1 MRTLRRSSLFA
12 LAALLAVSGLACSRV
27 AETKSSSNTGT
38 VRFNLTSD
46 PATLDP
52 LFAHADANAVEAQL
66 ARLAFEPFVD
76 IDEHGQPIP
85 ILLESIPTKTNGG
98 ISTDGLT
105 ITYHLR
111 HGVHWHD
118 GPEVTAHDVLFT
130 LDAIRDDRNPI
141 RSRAGYDRIAK
152 ATSPDP
158 FTAIVRLKA
167 PWAPAVATI
176 FSYGTAPQYVL
187 PAHVLEKEPD
197 LSKSA
202 FGSHPIGNGPFR
214 FVAWRRGESVTYEAN
229 PSYWR
234 GAPRIARIDARIVS
248 DPGTNLT
255 LLRTGEID
263 WNLIA
268 PIQQKTLAGR
278 TDLHYR
284 YVPLAVVFGITI
296 NTTHPPLDD
305 VRVRRALAASID
317 RAGIST
323 KITYGRYPVIDT
335 AQPLSSWARDPAVKL
350 PAYDPRAADALLD
363 AAGWPRGS
371 DGMRAKN
378 GKPLAVSYVQ
388 FPESTTGVRAATVIQ
403 AELKLR
409 GIAMAIRSVPNAQ
422 LFLPK
427 SQGGTLATGEYD
439 LAYVPWPM
447 GADPDDSFM
456 FACDGASNYMRYCNR
471 TVDALEKRA
480 VTVTSQE
487 ERKAIYAKIERIVVS
502 DVPVVYLFNP
512 SYIYAY
518 RDGLGGFW
526 PNAFSPTWNAVDW
539 TRQP

>member
-1 MRTLRRSSLFA
+1 MGTLRRLPPIA
-12 LAALLAVSGLACSRV
+12 LAALLAASSACSRV
-27 AETKSSSNTGT
+27 AETKPASNTGS

-105 ITYHLR
+105 IRYHLR

-130 LDAIRDDRNPI
+130 LGAIRDDRNPI

-158 FTAIVRLKA
+158 FTVIVQLKA

-187 PAHVLEKEPD
+187 PAHVLEKESD

-214 FVAWRRGESVTYEAN
+214 FLAWRRGESVTYEAN

-248 DPGTNLT
+248 DAGTNLT

-323 KITYGRYPVIDT
+323 KITFGRYPVIDT

-350 PAYDPRAADALLD
+350 PAYDPRLADTLLD
-363 AAGWPRGS
+363 TAGWPRGS

-378 GKPLAVSYVQ
+378 GKPFAVSYVQ
-388 FPESTTGVRAATVIQ
+388 FPESTTGVRAATLIQ
-403 AELKLR
+403 AELKQR

-456 FACDGASNYMRYCNR
+456 LACDGASNYMRYCNP

-480 VTVTSQE
+480 VTATSQE
-487 ERKAIYAKIERIVVS
+487 ERKAIYAKIERIVAA

-539 TRQP
+539 TKQP

>member
-1 MRTLRRSSLFA
+1 MGTLRRSSLFA

-130 LDAIRDDRNPI
+130 LGAIRDDRNPI
-141 RSRAGYDRIAK
+141 RSRAGYERIAK

-158 FTAIVRLKA
+158 FTAIVQLKA

-187 PAHVLEKEPD
+187 PAHLLEKEPD

-214 FVAWRRGESVTYEAN
+214 FVAWRRGENVTYEAN

-363 AAGWPRGS
+363 TAGWPRGS

-487 ERKAIYAKIERIVVS
+487 ERKAIYAKIERIVAS

>member
-1 MRTLRRSSLFA
+1 MGTLRRLPPIA
-12 LAALLAVSGLACSRV
+12 LAALLAASSACSRV
-27 AETKSSSNTGT
+27 AETKPASNTGS

-105 ITYHLR
+105 IRYHLR

-130 LDAIRDDRNPI
+130 LGAIRDDRNPI

-158 FTAIVRLKA
+158 FTVIVQLKA

-187 PAHVLEKEPD
+187 PAHVLEKESD

-214 FVAWRRGESVTYEAN
+214 FLAWRRGESVTYEAN

-248 DPGTNLT
+248 DAGTNLT

-296 NTTHPPLDD
+296 NITHPPLDD

-323 KITYGRYPVIDT
+323 KITFGRYPVIDT

-350 PAYDPRAADALLD
+350 PAYDPRLADTLLD
-363 AAGWPRGS
+363 TAGWPRGS

-378 GKPLAVSYVQ
+378 GKPFAVSYVQ
-388 FPESTTGVRAATVIQ
+388 FPESTTGVRAATLIQ
-403 AELKLR
+403 AELKQR

-456 FACDGASNYMRYCNR
+456 LACDGASNYMRYCNP

-480 VTVTSQE
+480 VTATSQE
-487 ERKAIYAKIERIVVS
+487 ERKAIYAKIERIVAA

-539 TRQP
+539 TKQP

>member
-1 MRTLRRSSLFA
+1 MGTLRRLPPIA
-12 LAALLAVSGLACSRV
+12 LAALLAASSACSRV
-27 AETKSSSNTGT
+27 AETKPASNTGS

-105 ITYHLR
+105 IRYHLR

-130 LDAIRDDRNPI
+130 LGAIRDDRNPI

-158 FTAIVRLKA
+158 FTVIVQLKA

-187 PAHVLEKEPD
+187 PAHVLEKESD

-214 FVAWRRGESVTYEAN
+214 FLAWRRGESVTYEAN

-296 NTTHPPLDD
+296 NITHPPLDD

-323 KITYGRYPVIDT
+323 KITFGRYPVIDT

-350 PAYDPRAADALLD
+350 PAYDPRLADTLLD
-363 AAGWPRGS
+363 TAGWPRGS

-378 GKPLAVSYVQ
+378 GKPFAVSYVQ
-388 FPESTTGVRAATVIQ
+388 FPESTTGVRAATLIQ
-403 AELKLR
+403 AELKQR

-456 FACDGASNYMRYCNR
+456 LACDGASNYMRYCNP

-480 VTVTSQE
+480 VTATSQE
-487 ERKAIYAKIERIVVS
+487 ERKAIYAKIERIVAA

-539 TRQP
+539 TKQP

>member
-1 MRTLRRSSLFA
+1 MGTLRRLSPIA
-12 LAALLAVSGLACSRV
+12 LAALLAASSACSRV
-27 AETKSSSNTGT
+27 AETKPASNTGS

-105 ITYHLR
+105 IRYHLR

-130 LDAIRDDRNPI
+130 LGAIRDDRNPI

-158 FTAIVRLKA
+158 FTVIVQLKA

-187 PAHVLEKEPD
+187 PAHVLEKESD

-214 FVAWRRGESVTYEAN
+214 FLAWRRGESVTYEAN

-248 DPGTNLT
+248 DAGTNLT

-296 NTTHPPLDD
+296 NITHPPLDD

-323 KITYGRYPVIDT
+323 KITFGRYPVIDT

-350 PAYDPRAADALLD
+350 PAYDPRLADTLLD
-363 AAGWPRGS
+363 TAGWPRGS

-378 GKPLAVSYVQ
+378 GKPFAVSYVQ
-388 FPESTTGVRAATVIQ
+388 FPESTTGVRAATLIQ
-403 AELKLR
+403 AELKQR

-456 FACDGASNYMRYCNR
+456 LACDGASNYMRYCNP

-480 VTVTSQE
+480 VTATSQE
-487 ERKAIYAKIERIVVS
+487 ERKAIYAKIERIVAA

-539 TRQP
+539 TKQP